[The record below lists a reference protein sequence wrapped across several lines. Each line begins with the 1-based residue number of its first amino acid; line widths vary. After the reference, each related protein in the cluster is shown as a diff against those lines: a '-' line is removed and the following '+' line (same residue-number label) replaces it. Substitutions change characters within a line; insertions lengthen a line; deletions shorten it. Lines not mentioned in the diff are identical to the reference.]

1 MLPHRNPERGTSME
15 KEVKHETRY
24 LTQREVAA
32 RFRVALSTVK
42 NWRERGLLRYFQAPG
57 SSRVLYPIDA
67 VEELERQSIKQKKE
81 VVKLPEIKRERPRI
95 PAQPQK
101 EWRV

>member
-1 MLPHRNPERGTSME
+1 MILLSLIPWEGKME
-15 KEVKHETRY
+15 NRIDDESRY

-32 RFRVALSTVK
+32 RFRVAPSTLK

-81 VVKLPEIKRERPRI
+81 VVRLPEIKGRRPRV

-101 EWRV
+101 VWRV

>member
-1 MLPHRNPERGTSME
+1 
-15 KEVKHETRY
+15 
-24 LTQREVAA
+24 LTQREVAGK
-32 RFRVALSTVK
+32 FRVSQSTVK

-81 VVKLPEIKRERPRI
+81 VVTLPEIKRERPRV
-95 PAQPQK
+95 PAKPQK

>member
-1 MLPHRNPERGTSME
+1 ME
-15 KEVKHETRY
+15 NRIDDESRY

-32 RFRVALSTVK
+32 RFRVSASTIM
-42 NWRERGLLRYFQAPG
+42 NWRERGLLKYFQAPG
-57 SSRVLYPIDA
+57 SSRILYPMDA
-67 VEELERQSIKQKKE
+67 VEELERESIKQKKE
-81 VVKLPEIKRERPRI
+81 VVRLPEIKGKRPRI